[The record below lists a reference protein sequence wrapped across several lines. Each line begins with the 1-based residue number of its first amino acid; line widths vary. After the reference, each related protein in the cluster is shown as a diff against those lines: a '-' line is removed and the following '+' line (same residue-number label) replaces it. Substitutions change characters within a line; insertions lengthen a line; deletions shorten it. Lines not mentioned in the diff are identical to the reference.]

1 MKYNTVL
8 ETCRTNNWR
17 DIIYPVEYF
26 DYSLTTQILGYIAVA
41 ILFISFQ
48 VNNRKNILGL
58 LVLGM
63 IFLASHQFLLG
74 AFAGAIANGLT
85 ILRNLTFRHKKDNQV
100 LNHYIW
106 PYIFSTVLV
115 ATGIYFWQGWHSLLP
130 ALAVTAST
138 FALWAD
144 DTRTIRILSLIGP
157 FLWLPYAFVI
167 ESIPTILIQV
177 VIISS
182 ILIAMFRFDR
192 K

>member
-1 MKYNTVL
+1 MKVM
-8 ETCRTNNWR
+8 
-17 DIIYPVEYF
+17 EYF

-41 ILFISFQ
+41 ILFVSFQ
-48 VNNRKNILGL
+48 VNNREKILGW

-63 IFLASHQFLLG
+63 VFLATHQFFLG

-85 ILRNLTFRHKKDNQV
+85 IIRNITFRHKKDNQI

-106 PYIFSTVLV
+106 PYVFSTILV

-144 DTRTIRILSLIGP
+144 DTKTIRILSLIGP
-157 FLWLPYAFVI
+157 FLWLPYAFI
-167 ESIPTILIQV
+167 IDSIPTVLIQV

>member
-1 MKYNTVL
+1 MSVM
-8 ETCRTNNWR
+8 
-17 DIIYPVEYF
+17 EYF

-48 VNNRKNILGL
+48 VNNREKILGW

-63 IFLASHQFLLG
+63 VFLATHQFLLG

-85 ILRNLTFRHKKDNQV
+85 IIRNVTFRHKKDNQI

-106 PYIFSTVLV
+106 PYVFSTILV

-144 DTRTIRILSLIGP
+144 DTKTIRILSLIGP
-157 FLWLPYAFVI
+157 FLWLPYAFII
-167 ESIPTILIQV
+167 ESMPTVLIQV

>member
-1 MKYNTVL
+1 M
-8 ETCRTNNWR
+8 
-17 DIIYPVEYF
+17 EYF

-41 ILFISFQ
+41 ILFVSFQ

-63 IFLASHQFLLG
+63 VFLASHQFLLG

-85 ILRNLTFRHKKDNQV
+85 IIRNLTFRHKKDNQI

-106 PYIFSTVLV
+106 PYVFSIVLV
-115 ATGIYFWQGWHSLLP
+115 ATSIYFWQGLYSLLP

-144 DTRTIRILSLIGP
+144 DTKTIRILSLIGP
-157 FLWLPYAFVI
+157 FLWLPYAFII
-167 ESIPTILIQV
+167 ESIPTVLIQV

-182 ILIAMFRFDR
+182 ILIAMLRFDR

>member
-1 MKYNTVL
+1 M
-8 ETCRTNNWR
+8 
-17 DIIYPVEYF
+17 EYF
-26 DYSLTTQILGYIAVA
+26 DESLVTQLLGYIAVA

-63 IFLASHQFLLG
+63 LFLATHQFLLG
-74 AFAGAIANGLT
+74 AFAGAVANGLT
-85 ILRNLTFRHKKDNQV
+85 IVRNLTFRHKNDSKV
-100 LNHYIW
+100 LNHYVW
-106 PYIFSTVLV
+106 PYAFSIILV
-115 ATGIYFWQGWHSLLP
+115 ATSFLFWQGWYSLLP
-130 ALAVTAST
+130 ALAVIAST

-144 DTRTIRILSLIGP
+144 NTKTIRILSLIGP
-157 FLWLPYAFVI
+157 LLWLPYAFI
-167 ESIPTILIQV
+167 IDSIPTVLIQV

>member
-1 MKYNTVL
+1 MSQM
-8 ETCRTNNWR
+8 EH
-17 DIIYPVEYF
+17 F
-26 DYSLTTQILGYIAVA
+26 DLSLVTQLFGYIAVA

-63 IFLASHQFLLG
+63 VFLGTHQFLLG
-74 AFAGAIANGLT
+74 AFAGAIANSLT
-85 ILRNLTFRHKKDNQV
+85 IIRNITFRHKNDSQILK
-100 LNHYIW
+100 HFIW
-106 PYIFSTVLV
+106 PYVFSAILV
-115 ATGIYFWQGWHSLLP
+115 STSLLFWQGWHSLLP

-144 DTRTIRILSLIGP
+144 DTKTIRILSLIGP
-157 FLWLPYAFVI
+157 ILWLPYAFMI
-167 ESIPTILIQV
+167 ESIPTVLIQI

-182 ILIAMFRFDR
+182 IVIAMLRFDR

>member
-1 MKYNTVL
+1 MSVM
-8 ETCRTNNWR
+8 
-17 DIIYPVEYF
+17 EYF

-41 ILFISFQ
+41 ILFVSFQ

-63 IFLASHQFLLG
+63 VFLATHQFLLG

-85 ILRNLTFRHKKDNQV
+85 IIRNLTFRHKKDNQI
-100 LNHYIW
+100 LNHFIW
-106 PYIFSTVLV
+106 LYVFSTVLV

-144 DTRTIRILSLIGP
+144 DTKTIRILSLIGP
-157 FLWLPYAFVI
+157 FLWLPYAFII

>member
-1 MKYNTVL
+1 M
-8 ETCRTNNWR
+8 
-17 DIIYPVEYF
+17 EYF
-26 DYSLTTQILGYIAVA
+26 DTNLITQLLGYIAVV
-41 ILFISFQ
+41 ILFVSFQ

-63 IFLASHQFLLG
+63 IFLATHQFLLG

-85 ILRNLTFRHKKDNQV
+85 IIRNLVFRQKDASPI
-100 LNHYIW
+100 LKHFIW
-106 PYIFSTVLV
+106 PYAFSAVLV
-115 ATGIYFWQGWHSLLP
+115 ATSIIFWQGWHSLLP
-130 ALAVTAST
+130 ALAVIAST

-144 DTRTIRILSLIGP
+144 DTKTIRILSLIGP
-157 FLWLPYAFVI
+157 LLWLPYALII
-167 ESIPTILIQV
+167 ESIPTVLIQV

>member
-1 MKYNTVL
+1 M
-8 ETCRTNNWR
+8 
-17 DIIYPVEYF
+17 EYF

-41 ILFISFQ
+41 ILFVSFQ
-48 VNNRKNILGL
+48 VNNREKILGW

-63 IFLASHQFLLG
+63 VFLATHQFLLG

-85 ILRNLTFRHKKDNQV
+85 IIRNITFRHKKDNQI
-100 LNHYIW
+100 LNHFIW
-106 PYIFSTVLV
+106 PYVFSTVLV
-115 ATGIYFWQGWHSLLP
+115 ATGVFFWQGWYSLLP

-144 DTRTIRILSLIGP
+144 DTKTIRILSLIGP
-157 FLWLPYAFVI
+157 FLWLPYAFII
-167 ESIPTILIQV
+167 ESIPTVLIQV

>member
-1 MKYNTVL
+1 MKVM
-8 ETCRTNNWR
+8 
-17 DIIYPVEYF
+17 EYF

-41 ILFISFQ
+41 VLFVSFQ

-63 IFLASHQFLLG
+63 VFLATHQFLLG

-85 ILRNLTFRHKKDNQV
+85 IVRNLTFRHKKDNPI

-106 PYIFSTVLV
+106 PYVFSTVLV
-115 ATGIYFWQGWHSLLP
+115 GTGIYFWQGWHSLLP

-144 DTRTIRILSLIGP
+144 DTKTIRILSLIGP
-157 FLWLPYAFVI
+157 FLWLPYAFI
-167 ESIPTILIQV
+167 IDSIPTVLIQV

-182 ILIAMFRFDR
+182 IFIAMFRFDR

>member
-1 MKYNTVL
+1 M
-8 ETCRTNNWR
+8 
-17 DIIYPVEYF
+17 EYF

-41 ILFISFQ
+41 ILFVSFQ

-63 IFLASHQFLLG
+63 VFLASHQFLLG

-85 ILRNLTFRHKKDNQV
+85 ILRNLTFRHKTDNQI
-100 LNHYIW
+100 LNHFIW
-106 PYIFSTVLV
+106 PYVFSIVLV
-115 ATGIYFWQGWHSLLP
+115 ATSIYFWQGLHSLLP

-144 DTRTIRILSLIGP
+144 DTKTIRILSLIGP
-157 FLWLPYAFVI
+157 FLWLPYAFII
-167 ESIPTILIQV
+167 ESIPTVLIQV

-182 ILIAMFRFDR
+182 ILIAMLRFDR